1 MSHVLAS
8 RRKRRNR
15 YRGYGPVKTNSQ
27 IANEKIFGTHL
38 TLDGYGA
45 DSSRLGDMH
54 LVFKSLDELP
64 GLLKMKKITTPYVVY
79 HPGNN
84 KKDSGGYSG
93 FVMIA
98 ESHISVHTFPKNRFV
113 SIDVYTCR
121 EGMDTG
127 FVASYFKRVFDL
139 KAVEKHFIIRGAKY
153 PVDDIYTVK

>member
-8 RRKRRNR
+8 HRNRRNL
-15 YRGYGPVKTNSQ
+15 YRGSGSAKINRQ

-79 HPGNN
+79 YPGNN

-113 SIDVYTCR
+113 SIDVYTCQGDLDVAKAIAYFRKIFGIR
-121 EGMDTG
+121 E
-127 FVASYFKRVFDL
+127 V
-139 KAVEKHFIIRGAKY
+139 
-153 PVDDIYTVK
+153 

>member
-79 HPGNN
+79 YPGNN

-113 SIDVYTCR
+113 SIDVYTCQGDLDVAKAIAYFRKIFGIR
-121 EGMDTG
+121 E
-127 FVASYFKRVFDL
+127 
-139 KAVEKHFIIRGAKY
+139 VEKHVIKRGFKFY
-153 PVDDIYTVK
+153 RVK

>member
-54 LVFKSLDELP
+54 LVFKS
-64 GLLKMKKITTPYVVY
+64 PYVVY
-79 HPGNN
+79 YPGNN

-113 SIDVYTCR
+113 SIDVYTCQGDLDVAKAIAYFRKIFGIR
-121 EGMDTG
+121 E
-127 FVASYFKRVFDL
+127 
-139 KAVEKHFIIRGAKY
+139 VEKHVIKRGFKFY
-153 PVDDIYTVK
+153 RVK